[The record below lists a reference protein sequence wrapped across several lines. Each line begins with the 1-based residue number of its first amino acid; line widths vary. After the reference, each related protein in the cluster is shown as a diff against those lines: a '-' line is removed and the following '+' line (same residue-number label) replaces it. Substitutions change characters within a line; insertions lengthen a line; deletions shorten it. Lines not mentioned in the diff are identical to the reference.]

1 MIIRPAE
8 GRASGEG
15 AKAMQSAEIGHDR
28 AVPPAATVARL
39 RPHLA
44 AMGITRLADLTGLDR
59 IGVPVFAAVRPN
71 SRSVATS
78 QGKGLTAD
86 AARAGAL
93 MEAVESWHAERIDRP
108 LRLASAAELRG
119 HRLVELSRLPLRA
132 GTAFDPDRPLLWIEG
147 ADLASGDAVWL
158 PYELVHTDY
167 RLPQPPAA
175 GCFHVGTNG
184 LAAGNTRE
192 EALRHAL
199 CELIER
205 DAQSVWHGRPAPRRL
220 ASRVAL
226 DRAADPRLGALAQ
239 RILAAGFA
247 LALFD
252 LTGDVGL
259 PCYLAVLADR
269 RDPLGHPGLGSACH
283 PSPTQAIV
291 SALLEAVQVRTSYIA
306 GARDDLAPD
315 EFAATGPEEKLRWI
329 EPLLS
334 TAAVCPVPDA
344 EPAAPPSVAA
354 LLERL
359 AGAGMTQAIGV
370 ELDRP
375 EIGVPVVR
383 VVVPGLEACA
393 DDPGYAPGPRALA
406 ARGSR

>member
-1 MIIRPAE
+1 MVIQAADVE
-8 GRASGEG
+8 S
-15 AKAMQSAEIGHDR
+15 DR
-28 AVPPAATVARL
+28 AVPPAGTMARV
-39 RPHLA
+39 RPHMA

-78 QGKGLTAD
+78 QGKGLTPD
-86 AARAGAL
+86 AARAAAL

-108 LRLASAAELRG
+108 LRLAGAG
-119 HRLVELSRLPLRA
+119 ELSRCRLIDLDRVPLRS

-147 ADLASGDAVWL
+147 ADLASAEPVWL

-192 EALRHAL
+192 EALRHSL

-205 DAQSVWHGRPAPRRL
+205 DALSVWHHRSSTERL
-220 ASRVAL
+220 ATRIAVSEL
-226 DRAADPRLGALAQ
+226 TDPRIGALAD
-239 RILAAGFA
+239 RILAAGFD

-252 LTGDVGL
+252 IAGDVGL
-259 PCYLAVLADR
+259 PCFLAVLADR

-283 PSPTQAIV
+283 PSATLAILKT
-291 SALLEAVQVRTSYIA
+291 LLEAVQVRTSYIA
-306 GARDDLAPD
+306 GARDDLAPE
-315 EFAATGPEEKLRWI
+315 EFAAVGPQEKLRWI
-329 EPLLS
+329 EPLLR
-334 TAAVCPVPDA
+334 AAEASPAPYA
-344 EPAAPPSVAA
+344 EPQAMPPVGA

-359 AGAGMTQAIGV
+359 ASAGMTEVIAV
-370 ELDRP
+370 DLTRP

-406 ARGSR
+406 VRRAP